1 MATPFLGYLVLSE
14 NHIAA
19 LLLFIV
25 AGFTDMVRNC
35 SLAYAVDTCILYVT
49 YKTRGKLSMP
59 EVSTVRKN
67 FGICPFFEEE
77 SGDEEAAVFKIIL
90 CIDIEVKN
98 SLKAQAI
105 NQLDSYCL
113 VKSATT
119 TENYIYI
126 YIYIYPYTLYFTAIV
141 NHLYIQYQTRTKQ
154 RGNILKKKKI

>member
-14 NHIAA
+14 NHMAA

-77 SGDEEAAVFKIIL
+77 SGGEEAAVFKIIL

-126 YIYIYPYTLYFTAIV
+126 YIYTLIHCTS
-141 NHLYIQYQTRTKQ
+141 LP
-154 RGNILKKKKI
+154 L